1 MRTAHYS
8 TLEDAAMAEHIPA
21 IQQVFEMTRM
31 HAPHTTC
38 PCCREEVY
46 LDELVRGR
54 CPLCGCSL
62 EEYEE
67 ESQDVDDIIDRCDL
81 SWLVFNYFIFK
92 RFIELGASP
101 VSIMQMVSAYEDRFL
116 KSLGLQCDYG
126 FELEVPRNC
135 WDRLKMKRC
144 VKCGRL
150 FFAGGKKMVSG
161 DLSIPGNSISYLC
174 PRC

>member
-1 MRTAHYS
+1 
-8 TLEDAAMAEHIPA
+8 
-21 IQQVFEMTRM
+21 M

-62 EEYEE
+62 EEFEE
-67 ESQDVDDIIDRCDL
+67 PPEAEEIIDRCDL

-101 VSIMQMVSAYEDRFL
+101 VSIMRMVSAYEEYCI
-116 KSLGLQCDYG
+116 KSPGLECDFS
-126 FELEVPRNC
+126 FELELPYTRKDWILVKKC
-135 WDRLKMKRC
+135 E
-144 VKCGRL
+144 KCGRH
-150 FFAGGKKMVSG
+150 FFRGGKKMVSG
-161 DLSIPGNSISYLC
+161 DLSHPGFSVSYLC
-174 PRC
+174 PRCL